1 MLERELSSIKE
12 LHEAEPDSK
21 CMCRHQGPPQ
31 LTVGCMNAL
40 AHYLLL
46 SASLGY
52 GGEEQREEAKKLLA
66 RLETIDADRKERYRE
81 LRELP
86 TLGAS

>member
-1 MLERELSSIKE
+1 
-12 LHEAEPDSK
+12 
-21 CMCRHQGPPQ
+21 
-31 LTVGCMNAL
+31 MNAL

-52 GGEEQREEAKKLLA
+52 GGDEQREEAKKLLL

-81 LRELP
+81 LCKLCCAFNTRANP
-86 TLGAS
+86 Q

>member
-1 MLERELSSIKE
+1 
-12 LHEAEPDSK
+12 
-21 CMCRHQGPPQ
+21 
-31 LTVGCMNAL
+31 MNAL

-52 GGEEQREEAKKLLA
+52 GEDEQREEAKKLLA

-86 TLGAS
+86 SLLSIANPSEPVRVARRAHDY

>member
-1 MLERELSSIKE
+1 
-12 LHEAEPDSK
+12 
-21 CMCRHQGPPQ
+21 
-31 LTVGCMNAL
+31 MNAL

-52 GGEEQREEAKKLLA
+52 GGDEQREEAKKLLA

-81 LRELP
+81 LCKPEH
-86 TLGAS
+86 S